1 MDKLNILL
9 WYRSSKLGESGK
21 KIIEF
26 EKKVVSYIEKD
37 INANG
42 GIGGLGVDIDFID
55 IPHIAAGHDK
65 EAMEFYKNVVNSKN
79 YSFIRAP
86 GAFGGVAEVKKKYLE
101 EMKSSTSIIFSDFFA
116 APLLNLSEHNIIDMR
131 SNLFTDADISYS
143 NRARINKELLEKS
156 GRTFFIA
163 NFSAGSKYWD
173 EEEEL
178 KKAEIF
184 LFDIDKE
191 LHKDNKKLEL
201 DLANFFD
208 SFEASKSDIVHLG
221 GVPVYLIQSIL
232 NCIQKYN
239 NEILIYTRP
248 AGVGEAYLN
257 YQEIYHPIILIE
269 DANFDIYLSMES
281 MIETIGVDLSIKE
294 KQMCNQRFSQFEIP
308 LLVKKV
314 TDRDKIIF
322 DSQEDMVKKV
332 INSINQTDGKKDIYM
347 GISRDYSFS
356 ENKNNTKSGALV
368 ELSLPSQDQSN
379 PIKTLHKNQISIV
392 DGKEII
398 NSVITF
404 NIDVERITNVS
415 IEDGTF
421 GAEFYIDITSK
432 NEEPLNSIRFNNLSS
447 LNPKHEVRKIEQR
460 KSDEL
465 FSARYIITS
474 NFDFNPIADNYP
486 FDEQFIY
493 ISISGTDQN
502 SQIQPV
508 PEQYLDNEF
517 KCDGWSIIYSKSGIN
532 RKKNWIALNSNLNKS
547 PKINEEIR
555 LGWELK
561 RQNSMTLLKIG
572 IPLFF
577 LYVLVYYT
585 LFLGVEES
593 GTALGYLTTAFL
605 SSIALYFS
613 TERPQPLSMTTID
626 VVFAFFYIISGIS
639 LLMIVFSQFFVD
651 LYAFLIYPLRAI
663 LPLSILGLGLFIRN
677 RLSSKK
683 FNPSITK

>member
-42 GIGGLGVDIDFID
+42 GIGGLVVDIDFID

-79 YSFIRAP
+79 YLLIRAP
-86 GAFGGVAEVKKKYLE
+86 GAFAGVAKIKKEYLKE
-101 EMKSSTSIIFSDFFA
+101 ITSSTSVIFSTGLA
-116 APLLNLSEHNIIDMR
+116 GSLPSLQENNIISMD
-131 SNLFTDADISYS
+131 SNIFTDADIPFAYRAKI
-143 NRARINKELLEKS
+143 NRELLEKS
-156 GRTFFIA
+156 GRTIFVA
-163 NFSAGSKYWD
+163 NFSTGSKYWD
-173 EEEEL
+173 EEEDL
-178 KKAEIF
+178 KKDGIF

-191 LHKDNKKLEL
+191 LHKDNKKLQA
-201 DLANFFD
+201 DITNFFD
-208 SFEASKSDIVHLG
+208 SMNVSKSDVVYLG
-221 GVPVYLIQSIL
+221 GVPLNFAQRIL
-232 NCIQKYN
+232 NCIQNYN
-239 NEILIYTRP
+239 HLITIYRKP
-248 AGVGEAYLN
+248 ALGEAHLD
-257 YQEIYHPIILIE
+257 YQQIHHPITLIE

-281 MIETIGVDLSIKE
+281 MIETIGIDLSIKE

-332 INSINQTDGKKDIYM
+332 VNSINQTDGKNDIYM
-347 GISRDYSFS
+347 GVSRDYAFS
-356 ENKNNTKSGALV
+356 ENKNIIKSGALV
-368 ELSLPSQDQSN
+368 ELSLPAQDQSS
-379 PIKTLHKNQISIV
+379 PIKTLHKNQVSII

-398 NSVITF
+398 NSVIAF

-421 GAEFYIDITSK
+421 GAEFYMDITSK
-432 NEEPLNSIRFNNLSS
+432 NEEPLDSIRFNNLSS
-447 LNPKHEVRKIEQR
+447 LNPKHEVRKIEER
-460 KSDEL
+460 RSDEL
-465 FSARYIITS
+465 FSTRYIITS

-486 FDEQFIY
+486 FDEQFVY
-493 ISISGTDQN
+493 ISITCTDQD

-508 PEQYLDNEF
+508 PEQYLDTEF

-639 LLMIVFSQFFVD
+639 LLMIVFSQFFAD

>member
-1 MDKLNILL
+1 MDKINIFL

-26 EKKVVSYIEKD
+26 EKKVVSHIEKK
-37 INANG
+37 INNNG
-42 GIGGLGVDIDFID
+42 GIGGLPINIDFID
-55 IPHIAAGHDK
+55 IPHLASGHD
-65 EAMEFYKNVVNSKN
+65 ENAMAFYKNAIHSKN

-86 GAFGGVAEVKKKYLE
+86 GAFGGVQKIKKAYLE
-101 EMKSSTSIIFSDFFA
+101 EMKSSTSIIFTEVFSAQLLSLSD
-116 APLLNLSEHNIIDMR
+116 HNIIDMR
-131 SNLFTDADISYS
+131 SNLFTDDDIPYAYRAKL
-143 NRARINKELLEKS
+143 NRELLEKS
-156 GRTFFIA
+156 GRTYFVA
-163 NFSAGSKYWD
+163 NFSSGSKYWD
-173 EEEEL
+173 EEEDL
-178 KKAEIF
+178 KKNGIF

-191 LHKDNKKLEL
+191 LHKDKRKLQL
-201 DLANFFD
+201 DLKNFFD
-208 SFEASKSDIVHLG
+208 SLEACKSDIVHLG
-221 GVPVYLIQSIL
+221 GVPVYLIQSII
-232 NCIQKYN
+232 NGIQKYN
-239 NEILIYTRP
+239 SEILIYTRP
-248 AGVGEAYLN
+248 GGVGEAYVN
-257 YQEIYHPIILIE
+257 YQQINHPIILTE

-294 KQMCNQRFSQFEIP
+294 KQICNQRFSQFEIP

-314 TDRDKIIF
+314 IDRDKITF
-322 DSQEDMVKKV
+322 SSQEDMVKKV
-332 INSINQTDGKKDIYM
+332 ITSINYTNGKNDIYM
-347 GISRDYSFS
+347 GVSRDFSFS
-356 ENKNNTKSGALV
+356 DNKNNIKSGALI
-368 ELSLPSQDQSN
+368 ELSLPSQDQLN
-379 PIKTLHKNQISIV
+379 PIKTLHKNQISII

-421 GAEFYIDITSK
+421 GAEFYIDITCK
-432 NEEPLNSIRFNNLSS
+432 KEEPLESIRFNNLSS

-460 KSDEL
+460 KSGDL

-493 ISISGTDQN
+493 ISISSTDQN

-532 RKKNWIALNSNLNKS
+532 RKKNWVALNSNLKKT

-585 LFLGVEES
+585 LFLGVDES

-651 LYAFLIYPLRAI
+651 LYALLIYPLRVI
-663 LPLSILGLGLFIRN
+663 LPMSILGLGLFIKN
-677 RLSSKK
+677 RLSSKSFK
-683 FNPSITK
+683 PSITK

>member
-1 MDKLNILL
+1 MDKINILL

-21 KIIEF
+21 KIVEF
-26 EKKVVSYIEKD
+26 ERKLVLHIEKE
-37 INANG
+37 INISG
-42 GIGGLGVDIDFID
+42 GIGGIPIKIDFED
-55 IPHIAAGHDK
+55 IFHTAAGRD
-65 EAMEFYKNVVNSKN
+65 EAAVSQ
-79 YSFIRAP
+79 
-86 GAFGGVAEVKKKYLE
+86 YLE
-101 EMKSSTSIIFSDFFA
+101 KFNSQNYAIVRSPAAFAGIAKFKKEILETMKSNRTVIFNDSLGF
-116 APLLNLSEHNIIDMR
+116 PRLNNEEYNIVDMR
-131 SNLFTDADISYS
+131 SNLFTDEDMQFSYRAKL
-143 NRARINKELLEKS
+143 NRELLEKT
-156 GRTFFIA
+156 GRTFFVA
-163 NFSAGSKYWD
+163 NFSPASKYWD
-173 EEEEL
+173 EEEDL
-178 KKAEIF
+178 KKNGIF

-191 LHKDNKKLEL
+191 LHRDSKKLQADITNYFEL
-201 DLANFFD
+201 NDV
-208 SFEASKSDIVHLG
+208 SKSDVVHLG
-221 GVPVYLIQSIL
+221 GVPVDMIQNIINSL
-232 NCIQKYN
+232 QYYN
-239 NEILIYTRP
+239 PDIH
-248 AGVGEAYLN
+248 
-257 YQEIYHPIILIE
+257 HPIYLTE
-269 DANFDIYLSMES
+269 DANFDVYLSMES
-281 MIETIGVDLSIKE
+281 MIEKIGVDLSVEE
-294 KQMCNQRFSQFEIP
+294 KQICNQRFSQFEIP

-314 TDRDKIIF
+314 IDRDKITF
-322 DSQEDMVKKV
+322 TSQEDMVKKV
-332 INSINQTDGKKDIYM
+332 ISSINSTNGKNDIYM
-347 GISRDYSFS
+347 GISRDYSFNK
-356 ENKNNTKSGALV
+356 NKNNIKSGALV
-368 ELSLPSQDQSN
+368 KLSLPSQDKLN
-379 PIKTLHKNQISIV
+379 PIKTLHKNQISII

-398 NSVITF
+398 KSVITF

-432 NEEPLNSIRFNNLSS
+432 NEDPLDSIRFNNLSS

-460 KSDEL
+460 RLDNL

-486 FDEQFIY
+486 FDKQFIY
-493 ISISGTDQN
+493 ISISGTDKN

-517 KCDGWSIIYSKSGIN
+517 KCDGWSMIYATSGIN
-532 RKKNWIALNSNLNKS
+532 RKKNWIALNSNLNKT

-585 LFLGVEES
+585 LFLGVDES

-651 LYAFLIYPLRAI
+651 LYGLLIYPLRAL
-663 LPLSILGLGLFIRN
+663 LPISILGLGLFIKN
-677 RLSSKK
+677 RLTSKHFK
-683 FNPSITK
+683 PSITK

>member
-1 MDKLNILL
+1 MDKIGIFL

-21 KIIEF
+21 NIIEF
-26 EKKVVSYIEKD
+26 EKRAVEYIEKD
-37 INANG
+37 INNKG
-42 GIGGLGVDIDFID
+42 GIGGLPIDIDYID
-55 IPHIAAGHDK
+55 IPHVAAGHD
-65 EAMEFYKNVVNSKN
+65 ENAMEFYKNVVNSKN
-79 YSFIRAP
+79 YSLIRAP
-86 GAFGGVAEVKKKYLE
+86 GAFAGVANIKKEYLK
-101 EMKSSTSIIFSDFFA
+101 EMTSSTSIIFYTGLARSL
-116 APLLNLSEHNIIDMR
+116 PSLQENNIISMD
-131 SNLFTDADISYS
+131 SNIFTDADIPFAYRAKI
-143 NRARINKELLEKS
+143 NRELLEKS
-156 GRTFFIA
+156 GRTIFVA
-163 NFSAGSKYWD
+163 NFSTGSKYWD
-173 EEEEL
+173 EEEDL
-178 KKAEIF
+178 KKDGVF

-191 LHKDNKKLEL
+191 LHKDNKKLQA
-201 DLANFFD
+201 DITNFFD
-208 SFEASKSDIVHLG
+208 SINVSKSDVVYLG
-221 GVPVYLIQSIL
+221 GVPLYLIQSIIK
-232 NCIQKYN
+232 CIQN
-239 NEILIYTRP
+239 HNHLITIYRKP
-248 AGVGEAYLN
+248 ALGEAHLD
-257 YQEIYHPIILIE
+257 YQQINHPITLIE

-281 MIETIGVDLSIKE
+281 MIETIGIDLSIKE

-308 LLVKKV
+308 LIVKKV
-314 TDRDKIIF
+314 IDRDKIIF

-332 INSINQTDGKKDIYM
+332 VNSINQTDGKNDIYM
-347 GISRDYSFS
+347 GVSRDYAFS
-356 ENKNNTKSGALV
+356 ENKNIIKSGALV
-368 ELSLPSQDQSN
+368 ELSLPAQDQSS
-379 PIKTLHKNQISIV
+379 PIKTLHKNQVSII

-421 GAEFYIDITSK
+421 GAEFYMDITSK
-432 NEEPLNSIRFNNLSS
+432 NEEPLDSIRFNNLSS
-447 LNPKHEVRKIEQR
+447 LNPKHEVRKIEKR
-460 KSDEL
+460 RSDEL
-465 FSARYIITS
+465 FSTRYIITS

-486 FDEQFIY
+486 FDEQFVY
-493 ISISGTDQN
+493 ISITCTDQD

-508 PEQYLDNEF
+508 PEQYLDTEF

-532 RKKNWIALNSNLNKS
+532 RKKNWIALNSNLKKS